1 MNGKINI
8 YGDADVLFA
17 VYKDGAYSEEI
28 PEKGESYYFDHADC
42 TNNATATWNRSEWSV
57 TVNSLKKSKT
67 KCSLYFS
74 QNNTSSEQSS
84 VSKMEDLLSQEEDK
98 ETGITIVSDDN
109 NIRYIGADPSNY
121 VKFNCDESGNC
132 ETWRIIGLMDGIKT
146 KAGKAERL
154 LKIIRKDSLGTHRW
168 DLSDNGENGSN
179 GINEWSQSDLMHAL
193 RKYGGE
199 SDNECKDTSCSSWGQ
214 LSSSAQSMIEEV
226 VWNTGTASGT
236 ESTWQELNVPVVQY
250 KWERSENTGKQC
262 NGGNDCN
269 DDVDRKTTWEG
280 KVGLMYPS
288 DYGYATDGGKKQFR
302 RMQRL
307 YTPLY
312 TWSYYGNNSCYGADW
327 LYGSSTDQWTM
338 TPAPCSSYA
347 HSVFRVD
354 ASGDV
359 YRYYANGTYAVR
371 PVVYL
376 KSNVKINGGE
386 GTSESPYTL
395 SLN

>member
-1 MNGKINI
+1 MNGKIQANS
-8 YGDADVLFA
+8 GDVSIIAIKV
-17 VYKDGAYSEEI
+17 DGVEQDTI
-28 PEKGESYYFDHADC
+28 PEKNSGKYFESAECDNDAIGLWDR
-42 TNNATATWNRSEWSV
+42 TNWEFRIQNLT
-57 TVNSLKKSKT
+57 KKKT
-67 KCSLYFS
+67 KCTLNFTTAKS
-74 QNNTSSEQSS
+74 TTGEQSGA
-84 VSKMEDLLSQEEDK
+84 SKMEDLLNQESNK
-98 ETGITIVSDDN
+98 ETLGSLVEDDYN

-154 LKIIRKDSLGTHRW
+154 LKIIRKDSLGTHSW
-168 DLSDNGENGSN
+168 DLSDNGENGS
-179 GINEWSQSDLMHAL
+179 GGVNEWSQSDLMHAL

-199 SDNECKDTSCSSWGQ
+199 SDNECEDTSCSSWGQ

-236 ESTWQELNVPVVQY
+236 ERAWQELNVPVVQY

-280 KVGLMYPS
+280 KVGL
-288 DYGYATDGGKKQFR
+288 
-302 RMQRL
+302 
-307 YTPLY
+307 TPLY
-312 TWSYYGNNSCYGADW
+312 TWSYHGNNSCYGADW